1 MMATE
6 TMPLS
11 EQIRNL
17 REKTGA
23 GMMDCKKAITESN
36 GDFEK
41 SVEILRKKG
50 LTSAAKKA
58 SRTTKEGLVG
68 AALNAGGT
76 VGAIVELNCETDFV
90 AKTDEFIKLVSD
102 LARQAVE
109 GTIKT
114 PQDAD
119 SQVKA
124 VLAKL
129 GENMSLKRC
138 ARFALEGPGLVAYYV
153 HSSGSKK
160 GALIEISAE
169 NDAAAK
175 SDAASELAKELGMQI
190 VAMSPKWLSKA
201 DAPAEAVAKE
211 REIYQTLVRKEGK
224 PEAAVP
230 KIVEGKVNK
239 LFFQQCCLLEQV
251 SMRDNKTKLAK
262 IIDEASQKAGGRLAV
277 KRFARYQ
284 LGGE

>member
-1 MMATE
+1 MATE
-6 TMPLS
+6 TMSLG
-11 EQIRNL
+11 EQIKRV

-23 GMMDCKKAITESN
+23 GMMDCKRAITESK
-36 GDFEK
+36 GDFDK
-41 SVEILRKKG
+41 AVEALRKKR
-50 LTSAAKKA
+50 LASAAKKA

-68 AALNAGGT
+68 AALNADGT

-102 LARQAVE
+102 LARQAME
-109 GTIKT
+109 EKIKT

-129 GENMSLKRC
+129 GENMSLKRFE
-138 ARFALEGPGLVAYYV
+138 RFALEGSGLVTYYV

-160 GALIEISAE
+160 GSLIELSAE

-190 VAMSPKWLSKA
+190 VAMSPKWLSK
-201 DAPAEAVAKE
+201 DDVPKETVAKE
-211 REIYQTLVRKEGK
+211 REIFETLVRKEGK

-230 KIVEGKVNK
+230 KIVEGKINK
-239 LFFQQCCLLEQV
+239 LFFQQWCLLEQV

-262 IIDEASQKAGGRLAV
+262 LIDEASVKAGGKLAV